1 MIGIVMYRIRIGC
14 FNSIKGRGFVFA
26 GKGHFHSHTLSH
38 SPVTYFPLDSLS
50 SNTNTPIYMH
60 TYHDPSSILAFV
72 TYIYFMLIL
81 MASSLITIAIDIDP
95 PMRYP
100 ASVFPGVP
108 GDLSLLCCVH
118 IQVAY
123 FQLISFA
130 LLKAAKVNKNLR
142 QRSNFFKR
150 SGDRFGNIVTKLM
163 LAIMLLNFLLIGICN
178 PSLLNPGPNS
188 LKVSYQNVQ
197 GLIPF
202 SQLNDLHPTLDN
214 TKIFELNS
222 FINQYAPDVLL
233 LNETWL
239 KKSIKD
245 EEIIDRHLN
254 YKIFRSDRSQVTH
267 PSDPSN
273 PKKFRKNGGGVLIAV
288 KMDIEAEVKR
298 ISMRK
303 GAEIVSV
310 EVKVRNEKLIFC
322 SVYRVGTLGSV
333 NHDCIMS
340 SLKSFYGGR
349 GLKNVVIAG
358 DFNLSSVSWPLNEDS
373 HDHNRIDHL
382 FIDSFDELGLL
393 QCIEEPTHIKG
404 RTLDLLLTNNR
415 PIIRDVEVLK
425 HIDICKSDHYA
436 LSFSVITK
444 FKRRKSSKRKVY
456 NFKRANW
463 DRLNQ
468 EIGSVPWE
476 AFIDGQDPELAWTS
490 FKDIFFRLV
499 ERNVPRIS
507 ISEKFTSPW
516 FDSECYEAYRS
527 KERAHKNFKLC
538 SNIHNEV
545 KRDSSRKHFKNIC
558 SKKMRDNLYNND
570 DPALITK
577 KFWSHVKS
585 NSKSQRIPECIHL
598 NGRYRTNAKDKAD
611 LFNDFFADQ
620 FSGGSEYGMSIDWTN
635 DEAFHIE
642 FTPTRIKSLLSNIN
656 SNKACGPDSIH
667 GKLLKHCANSLCHP
681 FSLLFTLSYNTGYIP
696 REWKLGNV
704 VPVHKKGSKDNV
716 ENYRPI
722 SLTSLVM
729 KTFERIIKDELL
741 LKIYPLLDNRQHG
754 FLNSKS
760 CTTNMVLFSDSVVL
774 SINDCNTFGTDVVYF
789 DFSKAFDSVNHDLI
803 LLKLKHYF
811 GIEGRLL
818 KFIENY
824 LCGREQCVVIE
835 NEKSS
840 NKTVLSGVPQGSILG
855 PILFVLFI
863 NDLPTGLDNDTNLAL
878 YADDTKIWRPIKCDK
893 DHDILQKDIDYLN
906 NWAIR
911 NKMKFHP
918 QKCKVVSLCNRE
930 SRLGEKSSLG
940 IFIFPLIR
948 FHYHLGGVPLEY
960 ADSEKDL
967 GILIN
972 PNLNFT
978 DHHDALFSKANQQF
992 GLLKR
997 TCHFVKDI
1005 KRKRALYLTLVRS
1018 QFEHCSPVWRPSNK
1032 TSLEKFDNFQKKAI
1046 KWILAEEELSYHSY
1060 DCYVRKCR
1068 QVNILPLS
1076 CRFDLND
1083 LILFHK
1089 VVNSYIPLNLPPY
1102 LTLFN
1107 GETRLRSTHLDNLCY
1122 ISSIIPK
1129 TSSSSLLS
1137 KSFFY
1142 RTHSL
1147 WNSLPLE
1154 IRSLGSLTVFRSRL
1168 ETYFWQ
1174 NTLSSYDDGADPDGA

>member
-1 MIGIVMYRIRIGC
+1 
-14 FNSIKGRGFVFA
+14 
-26 GKGHFHSHTLSH
+26 
-38 SPVTYFPLDSLS
+38 
-50 SNTNTPIYMH
+50 
-60 TYHDPSSILAFV
+60 
-72 TYIYFMLIL
+72 MLIF
-81 MASSLITIAIDIDP
+81 MVSSLTSLATSIDP
-95 PMRYP
+95 VMEYS
-100 ASVFPGVP
+100 ATVLPGVP
-108 GDLSLLCCVH
+108 GDLSLLCCSL

-123 FQLISFA
+123 FQLISFV
-130 LLKAAKVNKNLR
+130 LLKAISVNKILRRWTNLL
-142 QRSNFFKR
+142 KR
-150 SGDRFGNIVTKLM
+150 SGDRFGNTVAKII
-163 LAIMLLNFLLIGICN
+163 LAIMSLNFLLIGICN
-178 PSLLNPGPNS
+178 PSMLNPGPDS
-188 LKVSYQNVQ
+188 LKVCYQNVQ

-202 SQLNDLHPTLDN
+202 SQLNDPHPSLDN

-222 FINQYAPDVLL
+222 FINQSTPDVLL

-245 EEIIDRHLN
+245 EEIIDRNLN

-310 EVKVRNEKLIFC
+310 EVKICNEKLIFC

-333 NHDCIMS
+333 NHDSIIS

-349 GLKNVVIAG
+349 NLKNVVIAG
-358 DFNLSSVSWPLNEDS
+358 DFNLSSVSWPLNEEPNDYS
-373 HDHNRIDHL
+373 RIDRL
-382 FIDSFDELGLL
+382 FIDSFDELGLH
-393 QCIEEPTHIKG
+393 QCIEEPTHIAG
-404 RTLDLLLTNNR
+404 RTLDLILTNNR
-415 PIIRDVEVLK
+415 PILTDIKVLK
-425 HIDICKSDHYA
+425 HNDICKSDHYA
-436 LSFSVITK
+436 VSFLVATK
-444 FKRRKSSKRKVY
+444 FKRKKTSKRWVY

-476 AFIDGQDPELAWTS
+476 ALIDGQDPELAWTS
-490 FKDIFFRLV
+490 FKDIFFKLV
-499 ERNVPRIS
+499 ERNVPRLA

-516 FDSECYEAYRS
+516 FDSDCFEAYRS
-527 KERAHKNFKLC
+527 KERAHKKFKLC

-545 KRDSSRKHFKNIC
+545 KRDAARKNFKNTC
-558 SKKMRDNLYNND
+558 SKKMRENLYNND

-585 NSKSQRIPECIHL
+585 SSKSQRIPECIHL

-611 LFNDFFADQ
+611 LFNDFFSDQ
-620 FSGGSEYGMSIDWTN
+620 FSGGSEYGIPIDWTN
-635 DEAFHIE
+635 DEAFHID
-642 FTPTRIKSLLSNIN
+642 FPSTRVRSLLSNIN

-741 LKIYPLLDNRQHG
+741 LRIYPLLDNRQHG
-754 FLNSKS
+754 FLCSKS
-760 CTTNMVLFSDSVVL
+760 CTTNMVLFSDNVVL
-774 SINDCNTFGTDVVYF
+774 SINDCKTFATDVVYF

-824 LCGREQCVVIE
+824 LCGREQRVVIE
-835 NEKSS
+835 NENSS
-840 NKTVLSGVPQGSILG
+840 NKAVLSGVPQGSILG
-855 PILFVLFI
+855 PFLFVLFI
-863 NDLPTGLDNDTNLAL
+863 NDLPTGLDSNTNLAL
-878 YADDTKIWRPIKCDK
+878 YADDTKIWRSIRCDQ

-906 NWAIR
+906 NWALR

-918 QKCKVVSLCNRE
+918 QKCKVLSLCNRDSPLSE
-930 SRLGEKSSLG
+930 RSSLG
-940 IFIFPLIR
+940 IFIFPFIR

-967 GILIN
+967 GILVN
-972 PNLNFT
+972 PKFNFT
-978 DHHDALFSKANQQF
+978 DQHDALLSKANQKF
-992 GLLKR
+992 GLLRR
-997 TCHFVKDI
+997 TCHFVNDI

-1032 TSLEKFDNFQKKAI
+1032 TSLERFDNFQKKAI
-1046 KWILAEEELSYHSY
+1046 KWILSEEELSYHSY
-1060 DCYVRKCR
+1060 NCYVRKCR

-1076 CRFDLND
+1076 YRFDLND

-1089 VVNSYIPLNLPPY
+1089 VVNNYIPLSLPPY
-1102 LTLFN
+1102 LKLFD
-1107 GETRLRSTHLDNLCY
+1107 GETRLRSTHLDNFCY
-1122 ISSIIPK
+1122 TSNIVPK
-1129 TSSSSLLS
+1129 SSSPSLLN

-1147 WNSLPLE
+1147 WNSIPLE
-1154 IRSLGSLTVFRSRL
+1154 IRSLGSIAVFRTRL

-1174 NTLSSYDDGADPDGA
+1174 NILSGHTDGDAPDGA

>member
-1 MIGIVMYRIRIGC
+1 
-14 FNSIKGRGFVFA
+14 
-26 GKGHFHSHTLSH
+26 
-38 SPVTYFPLDSLS
+38 
-50 SNTNTPIYMH
+50 
-60 TYHDPSSILAFV
+60 
-72 TYIYFMLIL
+72 MLIF
-81 MASSLITIAIDIDP
+81 MVTSLITIVNFDFDP
-95 PMRYP
+95 SLKYSGP
-100 ASVFPGVP
+100 ALPSVP
-108 GDLSLLCCVH
+108 GDLSLLYCVL
-118 IQVAY
+118 IQIAY
-123 FQLISFA
+123 FRLISFA
-130 LLKAAKVNKNLR
+130 LIKAICFRNILKRWTNL
-142 QRSNFFKR
+142 FKR
-150 SGDRFGNIVTKLM
+150 SGDRFGNVVTKM
-163 LAIMLLNFLLIGICN
+163 ILAIMSLNFILIGICN
-178 PSLLNPGPNS
+178 PSMFNPGPQS

-202 SQLNDLHPTLDN
+202 SQLNDPHPALDK
-214 TKIFELNS
+214 TKIMELNS
-222 FINQYAPDVLL
+222 FINKFTPDVLL

-239 KKSIKD
+239 KKSIAD
-245 EEIIDRHLN
+245 EEIIDKFLN

-267 PSDPSN
+267 PPDPSN

-310 EVKVRNEKLIFC
+310 EVKINDEKLIFC

-333 NHDCIMS
+333 NHDSIMS

-349 GLKNVVIAG
+349 NLKNVVIAG
-358 DFNLSSVSWPLNEDS
+358 DLNLSSVSWPLNEETNDFS
-373 HDHNRIDHL
+373 QIDRL
-382 FIDSFDELGLL
+382 FIDSFSELGLH
-393 QCIEEPTHIKG
+393 QCIEEPTHCKG
-404 RTLDLLLTNNR
+404 RTLDLILTNNR
-415 PIIRDVEVLK
+415 PILRDIKVHK
-425 HIDICKSDHYA
+425 HNDICKSDHYA
-436 LSFSVITK
+436 VSFTVVTK
-444 FKRRKSSKRKVY
+444 FKRKKASKRNVY
-456 NFKRANW
+456 NFKKANW

-476 AFIDGQDPELAWTS
+476 ALIDGQDPELAWTS
-490 FKDIFFRLV
+490 FKDIFFKLV
-499 ERNVPRIS
+499 ERHVPRIA

-527 KERAHKNFKLC
+527 KERAHKKFKLS

-545 KRDSSRKHFKNIC
+545 KRDAARKHFKNIC
-558 SKKMRDNLYNND
+558 SKKMRDNLYNTD

-585 NSKSQRIPECIHL
+585 NSKSQRIPECIQL

-611 LFNDFFADQ
+611 LFNDFFCDQ
-620 FSGGSEYGMSIDWTN
+620 FSGGSEYGIPIDWSN

-642 FTPTRIKSLLSNIN
+642 FPPSKVKSLLSNIN

-667 GKLLKHCANSLCHP
+667 GKLLKNCANSLCHP

-741 LKIYPLLDNRQHG
+741 VRIHPLLDNRQHG

-760 CTTNMVLFSDSVVL
+760 CTTNMVLFSDNVVL
-774 SINDCNTFGTDVVYF
+774 SINDCETFGTDVVYF

-803 LLKLKHYF
+803 LLKLKYYF

-824 LCGREQCVVIE
+824 LCGREQRVVIE
-835 NEKSS
+835 NENSL
-840 NKTVLSGVPQGSILG
+840 NKAVLSGVPQGSILG

-863 NDLPTGLDNDTNLAL
+863 NDLPSGLDSDTNLAL
-878 YADDTKIWRPIKCDK
+878 YADDTKIWRSIKCGK
-893 DHDILQKDIDYLN
+893 DHEILQKDIEYLN
-906 NWAIR
+906 NWALK

-918 QKCKVVSLCNRE
+918 QKCKVLSVCNRE
-930 SRLGEKSSLG
+930 SPLTERSSLG
-940 IFIFPLIR
+940 IFIFPFIR

-967 GILIN
+967 GILVN
-972 PNLNFT
+972 PNFNFS
-978 DHHDALFSKANQQF
+978 DQHDALLSKANQKF

-997 TCHFVKDI
+997 TCHFVNDI
-1005 KRKRALYLTLVRS
+1005 KRKRALYLSLVRS

-1046 KWILAEEELSYHSY
+1046 KWILSEEELSYHSY

-1089 VVNSYIPLNLPPY
+1089 VVNDYIPLDMPPY
-1102 LTLFN
+1102 LKLFN
-1107 GETRLRSTHLDNLCY
+1107 GETRLRSTHLDNLCFT
-1122 ISSIIPK
+1122 SNIIPK
-1129 TSSSSLLS
+1129 SSSSSLLN

-1142 RTHSL
+1142 RTHCL

-1154 IRSLGSLTVFRSRL
+1154 IRSLGSIALFRTSL
-1168 ETYFWQ
+1168 ETYLWK
-1174 NTLSSYDDGADPDGA
+1174 NILSGYDDGDVPDGA